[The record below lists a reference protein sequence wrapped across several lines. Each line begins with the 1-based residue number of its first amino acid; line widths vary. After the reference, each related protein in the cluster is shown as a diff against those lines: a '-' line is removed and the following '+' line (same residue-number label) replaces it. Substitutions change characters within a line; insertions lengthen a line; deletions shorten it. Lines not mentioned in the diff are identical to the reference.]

1 MLFYINIAYKE
12 QKMPTLTK
20 IVKLAWDSEISP
32 PMISSADTIV
42 ADMVSQLKTDGVWD
56 RNFETPYG
64 GQMNFTDQTA
74 AEEYIARMTAAG
86 AAVGRVLIASSI
98 TDI

>member
-1 MLFYINIAYKE
+1 
-12 QKMPTLTK
+12 MPTLTK
-20 IVKLAWDSEISP
+20 LVKLAWDSEVTP
-32 PMISSADTIV
+32 PMLSSADAIV
-42 ADMVSQLKTDGVWD
+42 ADMVSQEKTDGVWIK
-56 RNFETPYG
+56 NGETAYG

-86 AAVGRVLIASSI
+86 AAVGRVLIGSSI